1 RAPARRPAT
10 SPRPGTAPGPE
21 RPCRVPRRA
30 VRGRAVRR
38 PPRHGMSGRQ
48 LGGRRDRAVALYEGE
63 PTARPASFEALQ
75 SSGRKLSATARTPYG
90 FEHSVHTPCERGATT
105 LSGTEPPGGP
115 DMQPN
120 TLLDAILDEAGISH
134 AGLAA
139 HVNQAGRTRGLS
151 LRYEHTAVARWLKG
165 QRPRG
170 QVPDLICAVVAG
182 GLHRPVTLDAIGLG
196 VPGEPSAPHTG
207 SLSGFV
213 ERATA
218 LWRSDQ
224 QQRPHLMGAPA
235 VTGTPAVMPVWE
247 WENPPEDVDVSRGG
261 RPRVTAGDL
270 TMLRAARAHYEQ
282 LYRKAGGVATRAR
295 IVGFLNAEAA
305 PLLRG
310 SYTDSTGRQLHRAT
324 GGLVAIAGICAYDS
338 DAHGLAQR
346 YFHQALRLAKASGD
360 RGLGAYVIALLV
372 NQSLYMREFRQ
383 SVAFAEAALRAAGTH
398 ITPALASDLYAMQ
411 AKAYAHLGDGSSAL
425 ACIRRAEQAAER
437 IRRGH
442 EPEETGYVQ
451 PGLVNV
457 QVAEALLSLG
467 ELAAAGE
474 HAAAAVD
481 TPAHDR
487 GRVHRLAMLS
497 TIELRQGNA
506 DRAVAI
512 AVEMAEQARGMESQR
527 LRDRLRAV
535 RDHLVRSGCAGT
547 DEAAELIDGALRVPL

>member
-1 RAPARRPAT
+1 
-10 SPRPGTAPGPE
+10 
-21 RPCRVPRRA
+21 
-30 VRGRAVRR
+30 
-38 PPRHGMSGRQ
+38 
-48 LGGRRDRAVALYEGE
+48 
-63 PTARPASFEALQ
+63 
-75 SSGRKLSATARTPYG
+75 
-90 FEHSVHTPCERGATT
+90 
-105 LSGTEPPGGP
+105 
-115 DMQPN
+115 MQPN

-139 HVNQAGRTRGLS
+139 HVNQAGRRRGLT

-170 QVPDLICAVVAG
+170 QVPDLICEVLAVR
-182 GLHRPVTLDAIGLG
+182 LQRSVTLDDIGLG
-196 VPGEPSAPHTG
+196 VPGEPSSTHAG

-218 LWRSDQ
+218 LWRSDE
-224 QQRPHLMGAPA
+224 QQRPHVLGAPA

-261 RPRVTAGDL
+261 RHRVTTADIE
-270 TMLRAARAHYEQ
+270 MLRSARTHYEQ
-282 LYRKAGGVATRAR
+282 MYRKAGGIATRTR

-310 SYTDSTGRQLHRAT
+310 SYTDATGRQLHRAT
-324 GGLVAIAGICAYDS
+324 GGLVAIVGICAYDS

-372 NQSLYMREFRQ
+372 NQALYMREFRQ
-383 SVAFAEAALRAAGTH
+383 AVAFAEAALRAAGKH

-411 AKAYAHLGDGSSAL
+411 AKAYAHLGDSGSAL
-425 ACIRRAEQAAER
+425 SCIRRAETAAER
-437 IRRGH
+437 IRRGY
-442 EPEETGYVQ
+442 EPDETGYVQ

-481 TPAHDR
+481 NPAHDR

-497 TIELRQGNA
+497 TIELRQGHA
-506 DRAVAI
+506 DKAVAT
-512 AVEMAEQARGMESQR
+512 AVQMAEQARGMESQR

-535 RDHLVRSGCAGT
+535 REHLVCSGSAGT
-547 DEAAELIDGALRVPL
+547 AEAAELIDGALRVPL

>member
-1 RAPARRPAT
+1 
-10 SPRPGTAPGPE
+10 
-21 RPCRVPRRA
+21 
-30 VRGRAVRR
+30 
-38 PPRHGMSGRQ
+38 
-48 LGGRRDRAVALYEGE
+48 
-63 PTARPASFEALQ
+63 
-75 SSGRKLSATARTPYG
+75 
-90 FEHSVHTPCERGATT
+90 
-105 LSGTEPPGGP
+105 
-115 DMQPN
+115 MQPN

-139 HVNQAGRTRGLS
+139 HVNQAGKARGLS

-170 QVPDLICAVVAG
+170 QVPDLICEVLAARLQRTVA
-182 GLHRPVTLDAIGLG
+182 LDDIGLG
-196 VPGEPSAPHTG
+196 VPGIPAARQG
-207 SLSGFV
+207 SMASTLSGFV

-218 LWRSDQ
+218 LWRSDE
-224 QQRPHLMGAPA
+224 QQRPHLLGAPA

-261 RPRVTAGDL
+261 RHPVSMAEVE
-270 TMLRAARAHYEQ
+270 MMRAARTHYEQ
-282 LYRKAGGVATRAR
+282 MYRKTGGVAMRTR

-310 SYTDSTGRQLHRAT
+310 SYTDAMGRQLHRAT

-372 NQSLYMREFRQ
+372 NQSLFMREYRQ
-383 SVAFAEAALRAAGTH
+383 AVAFAEAALRAAGRD

-425 ACIRRAEQAAER
+425 SCIRRAEAAADR
-437 IRRGH
+437 IRRGR
-442 EPEETGYVQ
+442 EPDETGYVQ

-467 ELAAAGE
+467 DLTGAHE

-497 TIELRQGNA
+497 QIELRQGNT
-506 DRAVAI
+506 DEAVAT
-512 AVEMAEQARGMESQR
+512 AVEMAEQVRGMESQR

-535 RDHLVRSGCAGT
+535 REHLVRSDCAGT
-547 DEAAELIDGALRVPL
+547 AEAAELIDGALRVPL

>member
-1 RAPARRPAT
+1 
-10 SPRPGTAPGPE
+10 
-21 RPCRVPRRA
+21 
-30 VRGRAVRR
+30 
-38 PPRHGMSGRQ
+38 
-48 LGGRRDRAVALYEGE
+48 
-63 PTARPASFEALQ
+63 
-75 SSGRKLSATARTPYG
+75 
-90 FEHSVHTPCERGATT
+90 
-105 LSGTEPPGGP
+105 
-115 DMQPN
+115 MQPN

-139 HVNQAGRTRGLS
+139 HVNQAGRARGLV

-170 QVPDLICAVVAG
+170 QVPDLICEVLAAR
-182 GLHRPVTLDAIGLG
+182 LQRPVTLDDIGLG
-196 VPGEPSAPHTG
+196 VPGLPSSAHG
-207 SLSGFV
+207 SAQSGLSGFV

-218 LWRSDQ
+218 LWRSDE
-224 QQRPHLMGAPA
+224 QQRPHLLGAPA

-261 RPRVTAGDL
+261 RHRVSPADIEV
-270 TMLRAARAHYEQ
+270 LRAARSHYEQ
-282 LYRKAGGVATRAR
+282 MYRKAGGIATRTR

-310 SYTDSTGRQLHRAT
+310 AYTDATGRQLHRAT

-372 NQSLYMREFRQ
+372 NQSLFMREYRQ
-383 SVAFAEAALRAAGTH
+383 AVAFAEAALRAAGRH

-411 AKAYAHLGDGSSAL
+411 AKAYAHLGDGAGAL
-425 ACIRRAEQAAER
+425 SCIRRAESAADR

-442 EPEETGYVQ
+442 EPDETGYVQ

-467 ELAAAGE
+467 DLAAARE
-474 HAAAAVD
+474 HAATAVD
-481 TPAHDR
+481 SPTHDR

-497 TIELRQGNA
+497 QIELRQGHA
-506 DRAVAI
+506 DLAAVT
-512 AVEMAEQARGMESQR
+512 AVQMAEQARGMESKR

-535 RDHLVRSGCAGT
+535 REHLVRSGCADT
-547 DEAAELIDGALRVPL
+547 AAAAELIDGALRVPL

>member
-1 RAPARRPAT
+1 
-10 SPRPGTAPGPE
+10 
-21 RPCRVPRRA
+21 
-30 VRGRAVRR
+30 
-38 PPRHGMSGRQ
+38 
-48 LGGRRDRAVALYEGE
+48 
-63 PTARPASFEALQ
+63 
-75 SSGRKLSATARTPYG
+75 
-90 FEHSVHTPCERGATT
+90 
-105 LSGTEPPGGP
+105 
-115 DMQPN
+115 MQPN

-139 HVNQAGRTRGLS
+139 HVNQAGKARGLS

-170 QVPDLICAVVAG
+170 QVPDLICEVLAG
-182 GLHRPVTLDAIGLG
+182 RLQRTVTLDDIGLG
-196 VPGEPSAPHTG
+196 VPGLPAARQG
-207 SLSGFV
+207 SMASTLSGFV

-218 LWRSDQ
+218 LWRSDE
-224 QQRPHLMGAPA
+224 QQRPHLLGAPA

-261 RPRVTAGDL
+261 RHPVSMADIE
-270 TMLRAARAHYEQ
+270 MMRAARTHYEQ
-282 LYRKAGGVATRAR
+282 MYRKTGGVATRTR

-310 SYTDSTGRQLHRAT
+310 SYTDATGRQLHRAT

-372 NQSLYMREFRQ
+372 NQSLFMREYRQ
-383 SVAFAEAALRAAGTH
+383 AVAFAEAALRAAGRD

-411 AKAYAHLGDGSSAL
+411 AKSYAHLGDGSSAL
-425 ACIRRAEQAAER
+425 SCIRRAEAAADR
-437 IRRGH
+437 IRRGR
-442 EPEETGYVQ
+442 EPDETGYVQ

-467 ELAAAGE
+467 DLAGAHE

-497 TIELRQGNA
+497 QIELRQGNT
-506 DRAVAI
+506 DEAVAT

-535 RDHLVRSGCAGT
+535 REHLVRSDCAGT
-547 DEAAELIDGALRVPL
+547 AEAAELIDGALRVPL